1 MYQDSLR
8 DKVQQIMLSYRE
20 KAYFRDAVVSVFNK
34 DEVFFTLPFGDA
46 NEYTLFDVASLT
58 KIATSTLI
66 LLSINE
72 GHISLDDKILD
83 LLPNLFAFP
92 TVVERIVNTRL
103 ENLLTHTSGLPAWYP
118 FYTSNED
125 FYHVLNKSLSLP
137 VEKGMVYSDLNFM
150 LLGLLLEKIYNA
162 PLDNILSSRLA
173 IPYKLGKI
181 CYLPK
186 DRTNIAP
193 SSYGNPI
200 EEEMCRELGLSFN
213 NWRKHEPLIGEVND
227 GNAHYYF
234 KGVSGHAG
242 IFADVH
248 AYIKLAQ
255 LYLNSNDKLLNVS
268 MLEHAPSRG
277 LGWQL
282 GERYP
287 KGCGHTGF
295 TGTSMYL
302 SKELN
307 VGCVLF
313 TNRLFFETHNTKP
326 TDDVRL
332 SVHKAIVDNM

>member
-1 MYQDSLR
+1 MYQNSLS
-8 DKVQQIMLSYRE
+8 DKVKDIMLSYRE

-34 DEVFFTLPFGDA
+34 DEVFFTLSFGNT
-46 NEYTLFDVASLT
+46 NENTLFDVASLT

-83 LLPNLFAFP
+83 LIPDLLAFP
-92 TVVERIVNTRL
+92 DIVYRLEHTKL

-137 VEKGMVYSDLNFM
+137 VEKSMVYSDLNFM

-162 PLDNILSSRLA
+162 PLDNILSSRLVA
-173 IPYKLGKI
+173 LYKLGNM

-186 DRTNIAP
+186 DNNNIAP
-193 SSYGNPI
+193 SSYGNLI
-200 EEEMCRELGLSFN
+200 EEEMCREIGLSFN

-242 IFADVH
+242 IFSDIS
-248 AYIKLAQ
+248 AYVKLAQ
-255 LYLNSNDKLLNVS
+255 LYLNSDDELLNSS
-268 MLEHAPSRG
+268 MLEHTPSRG

-295 TGTSMYL
+295 TGTSIYL
-302 SKELN
+302 SKKLN
-307 VGCVLF
+307 IGCVIF
-313 TNRLFFETHNTKP
+313 TNRLFFKTRNTKP
-326 TDDVRL
+326 IDDVRL
-332 SVHKAIVDNM
+332 SVHKVIVDNM